1 MSSATP
7 ILMSWSAGKDSA
19 LALDALRTGGEF
31 QVEALVTT
39 VTDDFDRVSMH
50 GVRRALLVAQA
61 DALGLPLVEVR
72 IPRAASNEVYEAA
85 LVAALEP
92 YIARG
97 VRHVGFG
104 DLFLR
109 DIREYRERFLAGL
122 GLHGVFPIWLRD
134 TRALAE
140 ELVRRGFRAVA
151 VCVDPRRLDGS
162 FAGRWLDA
170 SFFADLP
177 AGVDPCGEN
186 GEFHTFV
193 VDGPGFRHAID
204 VELGAKVE
212 RDGFVFADL
221 LERPKGVAA

>member
-1 MSSATP
+1 
-7 ILMSWSAGKDSA
+7 MSWSAGKDSA
-19 LALDALRTGGEF
+19 LALDALRSGGEF
-31 QVEALVTT
+31 EVQGLVTT
-39 VTDDFDRVSMH
+39 VTDDFDRISMH
-50 GVRRALLVAQA
+50 GVRRSLLVAQA

-72 IPRAASNEVYEAA
+72 IPRAASNEIYEKA

-92 YIARG
+92 HIAGG

-109 DIREYRERFLAGL
+109 DIREYRERFLAPL
-122 GLHGVFPIWLRD
+122 GLQGVFPLWLRD

-140 ELVRRGFRAVA
+140 ELVRRGFRAIA
-151 VCVDPRRLDGS
+151 VCVDPRQLDGS

-177 AGVDPCGEN
+177 GGVDPCGEN

-193 VDGPGFRHAID
+193 VDGPGFRQAID
-204 VELGAKVE
+204 VELGPVVE

-221 LERPKGVAA
+221 LERTKGVAA